1 MAKTFLTF
9 AIAFLLAGL
18 AVAAALRVWPA
29 QSARA
34 MISAFVYVSG
44 LAARQAETKVGTVH
58 YLEGGKGETVVL
70 LHGIFARKEHWIDMT
85 RQLSGDYHVIALDLP
100 GFGDN
105 SVLPEGEY
113 AYAEQAQ
120 NLMAVL
126 DTLGVERFHL
136 AANSMGGQIAGLV
149 ATQFPDR
156 VASVAFIGS
165 PVGVNSPQES
175 KFEAAMRT
183 EQKTLVVDSQEAF
196 EQRNAL
202 LFPEKPYVPAVIE
215 SLWAGQEI
223 ANAPAN
229 RRIWKEVNGSDA
241 APLQALAA
249 RITQP
254 SLIVWCREDRIF
266 DPSGAAVLA
275 EALPDAELVWLDQCG
290 HVPMLDQPAG
300 SGRALRAFLDAQH

>member
-1 MAKTFLTF
+1 MAKKLFILATALLLT
-9 AIAFLLAGL
+9 GL
-18 AVAAALRVWPA
+18 AAAAALRVWPA

-44 LAARQAETKVGTVH
+44 LSAKQAETKAGTVH
-58 YLEGGKGETVVL
+58 YLEGGEGETVVL

-136 AANSMGGQIAGLV
+136 AANSMGGQIAGLL
-149 ATQFPDR
+149 ATQFPER

-165 PVGVNSPQES
+165 PVGVSSPRES

-183 EQKTLVVDSQEAF
+183 EQKTLVADSPEAF

-215 SLWAGQEI
+215 DLWAGQEI
-223 ANAPAN
+223 ANAKAN
-229 RRIWKEVNGSDA
+229 RRIWKEVNGSVA
-241 APLQALAA
+241 VPLQELAG

-266 DPSGAAVLA
+266 DPSGAPVLA
-275 EALPDAELVWLDQCG
+275 KALPDAQLVWLDECG

-300 SGRALRAFLDAQH
+300 SGRALRAFLDSQQ

>member
-126 DTLGVERFHL
+126 DTLGVE
-136 AANSMGGQIAGLV
+136 
-149 ATQFPDR
+149 
-156 VASVAFIGS
+156 
-165 PVGVNSPQES
+165 
-175 KFEAAMRT
+175 
-183 EQKTLVVDSQEAF
+183 
-196 EQRNAL
+196 
-202 LFPEKPYVPAVIE
+202 
-215 SLWAGQEI
+215 
-223 ANAPAN
+223 
-229 RRIWKEVNGSDA
+229 
-241 APLQALAA
+241 
-249 RITQP
+249 
-254 SLIVWCREDRIF
+254 
-266 DPSGAAVLA
+266 
-275 EALPDAELVWLDQCG
+275 
-290 HVPMLDQPAG
+290 
-300 SGRALRAFLDAQH
+300 